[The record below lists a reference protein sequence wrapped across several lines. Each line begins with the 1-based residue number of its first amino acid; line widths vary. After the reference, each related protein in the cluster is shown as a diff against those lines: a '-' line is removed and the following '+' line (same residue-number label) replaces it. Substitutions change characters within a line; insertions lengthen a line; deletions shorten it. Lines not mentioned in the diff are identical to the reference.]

1 MRNNIL
7 YSKFYQIT
15 RGHIQNYGK
24 RRASY
29 RENLILSN
37 PTFQKKKVTEFV
49 PKLAND

>member
-15 RGHIQNYGK
+15 RGHIQKDGN

-29 RENLILSN
+29 RDNLILSN
-37 PTFQKKKVTEFV
+37 STLKKLFMTDFV
-49 PKLAND
+49 PKLAHD